1 MGKEIYNLNLMV
13 NNNYLDGVSDINK
26 LIHSKYLSSTGNT
39 ELKTRLF
46 HILNHFPALQI
57 GLVVSYKGN
66 TSKVAQIA
74 LKCFFDKDRVE
85 KDKIPL
91 IEEEI
96 NAYFKDIGFKTIDA
110 INYEEMVDLINR
122 ISKDVPQIKNYFQY
136 E

>member
-1 MGKEIYNLNLMV
+1 MGKEVYNRNLMV
-13 NNNYLDGVSDINK
+13 NDNYLEGISDINK
-26 LIHSKYLSSTGNT
+26 LIQSKYLSSSGNT

-46 HILNHFPALQI
+46 RILSPLPAFQI
-57 GLVVSYKGN
+57 SLVVSYKDN

-74 LKCFFDKDRVE
+74 LKCTFDKDRVE

-91 IEEEI
+91 IENEI

-110 INYEEMVDLINR
+110 INYEEMVNLINR
-122 ISKDVPQIKNYFQY
+122 LSEDVPQVKDYFQY

>member
-1 MGKEIYNLNLMV
+1 M
-13 NNNYLDGVSDINK
+13 
-26 LIHSKYLSSTGNT
+26 
-39 ELKTRLF
+39 
-46 HILNHFPALQI
+46 
-57 GLVVSYKGN
+57 
-66 TSKVAQIA
+66 AQIA

>member
-1 MGKEIYNLNLMV
+1 M
-13 NNNYLDGVSDINK
+13 
-26 LIHSKYLSSTGNT
+26 
-39 ELKTRLF
+39 
-46 HILNHFPALQI
+46 
-57 GLVVSYKGN
+57 VSYKGN

-122 ISKDVPQIKNYFQY
+122 LSEDVPQVKDYFQY

>member
-46 HILNHFPALQI
+46 RILKHLPALQI
-57 GLVVSYKGN
+57 GLVVSYKDN

-74 LKCFFDKDRVE
+74 LKCVFDKERVE

-122 ISKDVPQIKNYFQY
+122 LSEDVPQVKDYFQY